1 MVPPPDKRV
10 GREYSGLLGRSGL
23 GGLVTVLAVDRNDP
37 SDGSVGE
44 VLVNA
49 AVVVTDIDVLAISG
63 GIYEDLP
70 PTDPSE
76 GSFVQNQRLA
86 Y

>member
-1 MVPPPDKRV
+1 M
-10 GREYSGLLGRSGL
+10 
-23 GGLVTVLAVDRNDP
+23 
-37 SDGSVGE
+37 
-44 VLVNA
+44 
-49 AVVVTDIDVLAISG
+49 VVTDIDVLAISG

-86 Y
+86 YKLLVDLKRSRESLASYLVKNE